1 MHRRVDFG
9 QTIIVLGSIPE
20 LDKWKKKGPFRHP
33 LRWTEGDIWVSKEPL
48 VTSNYFFHYKYAIV
62 EDNGVIG
69 WERGV
74 DRVADLEIMPCMRN
88 GRLYNCPTELFYDM
102 EVQLHQSKPA
112 SNKILVLNECW
123 EKLTVSFMV
132 YHPSEDQHDEL
143 LFDCPRV
150 NARNMMMTKMAREF
164 EWMNPKY
171 GQVMRPW

>member
-1 MHRRVDFG
+1 M
-9 QTIIVLGSIPE
+9 
-20 LDKWKKKGPFRHP
+20 

-48 VTSNYFFHYKYAIV
+48 VTSEYFFHYKYAIV
-62 EDNGVIG
+62 EDNKVIG

-74 DRVADLEIMPCMRN
+74 DRVADLEILPDMRN

-102 EVQLHQSKPA
+102 ECKHPGSPTT
-112 SNKILVLNECW
+112 KICVLNEIW

-132 YHPSEDQHDEL
+132 YHPSEDHNDEL

-150 NARNMMMTKMAREF
+150 NARNMMMHRMPREF

-171 GQVMRPW
+171 GQMMRPW